1 MTSIDRDQAQAL
13 AALIATLRPDWQPP
27 GILKALSDARTRGT
41 AWDLAHAALYAA
53 QDPSVRTPAVI
64 ALPGDHWRG
73 RSLGDGTPI
82 HYPRCPEPGHT
93 SYRADNCGACRA
105 ERLEATAPRETPPGG
120 APMPDEV
127 RRAIQRPTRRTP

>member
-1 MTSIDRDQAQAL
+1 MTSIDRDQAHAL
-13 AALIATLRPDWQPP
+13 AALIATLRPDWWPP
-27 GILKALSDARTRGT
+27 GIRKARSDARTRGT

-53 QDPSVRTPAVI
+53 QDPAVRTPAVI

-105 ERLEATAPRETPPGG
+105 EQLEATAPRETAPGG
-120 APMPDEV
+120 VPMPDEV

>member
-1 MTSIDRDQAQAL
+1 MTTIDRDQAHAL

-27 GILKALSDARTRGT
+27 GILKALSDARARGT

-53 QDPSVRTPAVI
+53 QDPAIRTPAVI
-64 ALPGDHWRG
+64 ALPGDHWRC

-82 HYPRCPEPGHT
+82 RYPRCPEPGHT
-93 SYRADNCGACRA
+93 SYRDDNCGACRA
-105 ERLEATAPRETPPGG
+105 EQLEATAPRETAPGG
-120 APMPDEV
+120 VPMPDEV

>member
-82 HYPRCPEPGHT
+82 HFPRCPEPGHT

>member
-1 MTSIDRDQAQAL
+1 MTSIDRDQAHAL

-27 GILKALSDARTRGT
+27 GILKALSAARTRGT

-53 QDPSVRTPAVI
+53 QDPAVRTPAVI

-105 ERLEATAPRETPPGG
+105 EALEATAPREIPPGG
-120 APMPDEV
+120 VPMPDEV

>member
-1 MTSIDRDQAQAL
+1 MTSIDRDQAHAL

-27 GILKALSDARTRGT
+27 GILKTLSDARTRGT

-82 HYPRCPEPGHT
+82 HYPRCTEPGHT

-105 ERLEATAPRETPPGG
+105 EQLEAIAPRETPPGG
-120 APMPDEV
+120 VPMPDTV
-127 RRAIQRPTRRTP
+127 RALIGRRKP